1 MKRRPLGL
9 ATIVL
14 ALLLLAGGTFVN
26 YEALTEAY
34 GSGPPYYSRSTNM
47 DKWRDPLPELIVADI
62 LVSLAAGGLLWA
74 GRRRLRGTSE

>member
-1 MKRRPLGL
+1 MKHRRLGMGL
-9 ATIVL
+9 IVL
-14 ALLLLAGGTFVN
+14 ALLLLAGAAFVN

-47 DKWRDPLPELIVADI
+47 DKWRDPLPELIIADL

-74 GRRRLRGTSE
+74 GRRRLRSPGS